1 MKSEAEVT
9 LQILECYL
17 RYGPSL
23 SVKDLC
29 MKIKVSEKK
38 VRYILS
44 VLEKRGYLT
53 KNEVTDGYILSK
65 KIAMLV

>member
-1 MKSEAEVT
+1 
-9 LQILECYL
+9 
-17 RYGPSL
+17 
-23 SVKDLC
+23 
-29 MKIKVSEKK
+29 MKIKIPKKK

-53 KNEVTDGYILSK
+53 KDEGTDKYILSK

>member
-1 MKSEAEVT
+1 
-9 LQILECYL
+9 
-17 RYGPSL
+17 
-23 SVKDLC
+23 
-29 MKIKVSEKK
+29 MKIKAPEKK

-65 KIAMLV
+65 KIAMLI